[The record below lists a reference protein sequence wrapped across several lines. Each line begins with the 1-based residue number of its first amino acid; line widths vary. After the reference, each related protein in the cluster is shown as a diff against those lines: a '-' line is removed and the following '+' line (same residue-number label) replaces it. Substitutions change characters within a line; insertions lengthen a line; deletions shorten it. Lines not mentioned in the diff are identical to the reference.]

1 MVQVL
6 DFFLPFLCTQGLGGG
21 GGVKASSS
29 SYNTATLSVAPPRH
43 GTPEPDHV
51 DGTSMPFDLYLLP

>member
-1 MVQVL
+1 M
-6 DFFLPFLCTQGLGGG
+6 
-21 GGVKASSS
+21 KASSS

-51 DGTSMPFDLYLLP
+51 IDGTSMPFDLYLLP